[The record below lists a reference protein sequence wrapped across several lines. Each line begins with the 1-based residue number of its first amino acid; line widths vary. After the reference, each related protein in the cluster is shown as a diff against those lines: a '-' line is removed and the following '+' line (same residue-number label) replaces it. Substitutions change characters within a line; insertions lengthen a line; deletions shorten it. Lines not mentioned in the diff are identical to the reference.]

1 MSLAAG
7 LALFKPTLGY
17 ISKMLGY
24 TLVLA
29 SYKHFNWVDR
39 HFGPDSNSPS
49 RNFPLRLISRD

>member
-49 RNFPLRLISRD
+49 F